1 MVDSYRCVVQLA
13 MRGRNNFSYALGAKV
28 KKIIRKVTAARTQ
41 AKVGSAPSGSTRWQS
56 ATGQIRRGERVL
68 FGSLA
73 EKFFEHSEPQCPCKT
88 VGDSWF
94 VEKPPSSP
102 RPEETADVDVV
113 VQILGRCA
121 ERARIE
127 KRIVSLA
134 NSVAIGSTNKIS
146 HGGGVHLREKAHY
159 TSLPVK

>member
-1 MVDSYRCVVQLA
+1 LCGAVSYERKKQFLLCPGGKSKENYSKSYRCSNSGEGGIGSV
-13 MRGRNNFSYALGAKV
+13 RYHKV
-28 KKIIRKVTAARTQ
+28 E
-41 AKVGSAPSGSTRWQS
+41 S
-56 ATGQIRRGERVL
+56 ATGQIRRGEGVL

-159 TSLPVK
+159 TSLPA